1 MLGAQAALA
10 NAAHLA
16 GGRAET
22 SESTAKSARDLRI
35 AQLMRSLD
43 VQKNCGCGAESAPTS
58 AAHAPPSAV
67 NTTEPASARPP
78 SARPPSAHDAAAA
91 EGRAAAAAALRAAG
105 ADVAA
110 AALENA
116 AADYTDAADY
126 TVKPPPWA
134 AGWLTEPPPMLVA
147 PPLKLPLAPYPEP
160 APATARSVA
169 SGSSPTGSILS
180 QAPTVLSQAST
191 AHGGAQQQR
200 GPRSA
205 GRPLSGGVSPGRR
218 GLGRSMEIFM
228 LAESMAQDP
237 VASPSLLSEELSVAE
252 AEANR
257 RAERKRAAAPPKK
270 KKAPPP
276 VFMDAAAAASHNAVP
291 PLAESKARKSRS
303 AASRHPVRRAVE
315 AARAGAAPTS
325 APPQQ
330 QRYQPPPPQRQP
342 SPPPQH
348 FQPPPPPQ
356 QQHVQAP
363 PLVLSVDRL
372 PPQPPPPPQQYYQP
386 PPQQHY
392 QPPPPPLPPP
402 PPQQQHYDDFGAVC
416 APCDDLERQYTE
428 ALRKSERQHRGPA
441 TAPEQHGA
449 RDDETEEERRLRL
462 SLNRLD
468 VELQAK
474 HAAATRRT
482 AGPQS
487 APARPRPLP
496 PLNSAGRLRLATAAA
511 AGCAAVDAVPCKRH
525 GLLPCTLCAAMPL
538 VAPRRAKPPPPK
550 QPPPQCKP
558 LPPRLRAASAGSYRT
573 RGRPTGYAAASAATR
588 LQPPPRVGGAGRAP
602 APLVATTERATWGA
616 RGACV
621 APTPTSRPPTSRPPP
636 PPLMAAEQHAAPFPF
651 ADVMGR
657 WPAEFDAC
665 EVPSSAPPPP
675 RATWGAPI
683 PPPFPS
689 LFVPPMGMAAPPPV
703 EMAPAPAANPTVVE
717 SKNGTVAVHDPNKL
731 RMLFAE

>member
-1 MLGAQAALA
+1 
-10 NAAHLA
+10 
-16 GGRAET
+16 
-22 SESTAKSARDLRI
+22 
-35 AQLMRSLD
+35 
-43 VQKNCGCGAESAPTS
+43 
-58 AAHAPPSAV
+58 
-67 NTTEPASARPP
+67 
-78 SARPPSAHDAAAA
+78 
-91 EGRAAAAAALRAAG
+91 
-105 ADVAA
+105 
-110 AALENA
+110 
-116 AADYTDAADY
+116 
-126 TVKPPPWA
+126 
-134 AGWLTEPPPMLVA
+134 
-147 PPLKLPLAPYPEP
+147 
-160 APATARSVA
+160 
-169 SGSSPTGSILS
+169 
-180 QAPTVLSQAST
+180 
-191 AHGGAQQQR
+191 
-200 GPRSA
+200 
-205 GRPLSGGVSPGRR
+205 
-218 GLGRSMEIFM
+218 M

-257 RAERKRAAAPPKK
+257 RAASRRAAAPPKK

-348 FQPPPPPQ
+348 FQPPPPPPP

-386 PPQQHY
+386 PPQHHY

-449 RDDETEEERRLRL
+449 HDDETEEERRLRL

-683 PPPFPS
+683 LPPFPS

-731 RMLFAE
+731 RMLFAGEGTSMACT